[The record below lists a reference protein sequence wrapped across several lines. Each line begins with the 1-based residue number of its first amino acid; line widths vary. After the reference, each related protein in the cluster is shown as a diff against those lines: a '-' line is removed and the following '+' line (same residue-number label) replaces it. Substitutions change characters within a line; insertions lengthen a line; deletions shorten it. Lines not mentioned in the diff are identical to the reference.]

1 MIFKRIVLKYI
12 LGAERLWLQAR

>member
-1 MIFKRIVLKYI
+1 MIFKRIALKYI